1 MKYITNLIVYFA
13 VMILLSPKD
22 YQNEVVENEVL
33 CNKIIAIKEKYNS
46 RMIMF
51 FSDKEYSNRAGGEM
65 G

>member
-1 MKYITNLIVYFA
+1 
-13 VMILLSPKD
+13 MILLSPKD